1 MTELYLTAYNGAI
14 LGPIAKALGWIMNEI
29 YLFISN
35 VFHINNIALTIIVF
49 TIFIYLCLLPLTY
62 RQQKFSVLTRKMQP
76 ELQAVQKKYKNKKD
90 QDSMSLQQ
98 EETQAVYD
106 KYGVSPTG
114 SCVQALIQMP
124 ILFSLYR
131 VFYNAPAYLSSVKSI
146 FTDLTNSIVGTKGYL
161 KTMNSIY
168 ENAHLTNVKVDFTS
182 GKATTAQTKNYIIDV
197 LYKLSEDGWAS
208 LNHSFPNLTDAIT
221 STHAK
226 LEAVNY
232 FLVLNISDTPWNLI
246 KSSFSERNFIILI
259 CALVI
264 PICSYL
270 TQVLNIKLMPSTDAG
285 NDQMAKQMKTM
296 NMMTPLISLF
306 FTFTTPV
313 GLGIYWIAGA
323 LVRSL
328 QQFILNKHFEKIDL
342 DVIVENN
349 KEKAEKKKEKRG
361 IRQNQI
367 LAAGNMSKKKS
378 LSSYTNISEEQK
390 ERLEKVDELRSQ
402 AKSGSLTDKAN
413 MVDKFNNRYTK

>member
-1 MTELYLTAYNGAI
+1 
-14 LGPIAKALGWIMNEI
+14 
-29 YLFISN
+29 
-35 VFHINNIALTIIVF
+35 
-49 TIFIYLCLLPLTY
+49 
-62 RQQKFSVLTRKMQP
+62 
-76 ELQAVQKKYKNKKD
+76 
-90 QDSMSLQQ
+90 
-98 EETQAVYD
+98 
-106 KYGVSPTG
+106 
-114 SCVQALIQMP
+114 
-124 ILFSLYR
+124 
-131 VFYNAPAYLSSVKSI
+131 
-146 FTDLTNSIVGTKGYL
+146 
-161 KTMNSIY
+161 
-168 ENAHLTNVKVDFTS
+168 
-182 GKATTAQTKNYIIDV
+182 
-197 LYKLSEDGWAS
+197 
-208 LNHSFPNLTDAIT
+208 
-221 STHAK
+221 
-226 LEAVNY
+226 
-232 FLVLNISDTPWNLI
+232 
-246 KSSFSERNFIILI
+246 
-259 CALVI
+259 
-264 PICSYL
+264 
-270 TQVLNIKLMPSTDAG
+270 
-285 NDQMAKQMKTM
+285 M

-367 LAAGNMSKKKS
+367 LAAGNMSTKKS